1 MKKILFTLLLI
12 GCSVSNCLPDEVMNQ
27 LNNLNDYVHN
37 KVDQYKSDLANNMD
51 VDALALHEEAKAE
64 VNRVISN
71 LNIVDDVQEADLPEP
86 DGDPAGEV
94 EGFEL
99 YILHVIES
107 AFNPNNNAGLGNQLN
122 NQLEAMEIE

>member
-1 MKKILFTLLLI
+1 MKKILFALLLI
-12 GCSVSNCLPDEVMNQ
+12 CCSISNCLPDEVMNQ

-64 VNRVISN
+64 VDRVINN
-71 LNIVDDVQEADLPEP
+71 LDIDDLLEP
-86 DGDPAGEV
+86 DGDPVGEV
-94 EGFEL
+94 EGFKLFIL
-99 YILHVIES
+99 YVMENG
-107 AFNPNNNAGLGNQLN
+107 FNLNNNAGLGNQLN